1 MCRLFQ
7 FTDKG
12 SYSVLT
18 RKLRIHGHSTSVRLE
33 RGFWVILE
41 EMARF
46 EGKSVGHLV
55 TSLHD
60 EIRRTENDLTNF
72 ASCLRVIA
80 LHYVIRYSEQF
91 APVGSAQ
98 GPKAVLAGNSNG
110 H

>member
-7 FTDKG
+7 ATDKG

-33 RGFWVILE
+33 RGFWAIIE
-41 EMARF
+41 DMARF
-46 EGKSVGHLV
+46 EGKSVGRLV

-60 EIRRTENDLTNF
+60 EIRRTETDLTNF

-80 LHYVIRYSEQF
+80 LHYVIGGTREF
-91 APVGSAQ
+91 DAESATTL
-98 GPKAVLAGNSNG
+98 VTGNSHG